1 MTVVQGAF
9 AQFNVVID
17 IGSASAQAGF
27 QEVSGLMISATSK
40 QVTLKRGVIRLQAFQ
55 DWLRMARAGGS
66 DRPFTIRLQ
75 GTDAPGGYRTWKV
88 IGARPVKYTGP
99 ALDGSGGGD
108 VAMDELVLAYERLES
123 A

>member
-1 MTVVQGAF
+1 
-9 AQFNVVID
+9 
-17 IGSASAQAGF
+17 
-27 QEVSGLMISATSK
+27 
-40 QVTLKRGVIRLQAFQ
+40 
-55 DWLRMARAGGS
+55 
-66 DRPFTIRLQ
+66 
-75 GTDAPGGYRTWKV
+75 V